1 MLRNFFAREEGQ
13 SLVEYALV
21 LVLIAMAAIGI
32 LVILGANIGGVFE
45 QVANS
50 FPGG

>member
-21 LVLIAMAAIGI
+21 LVLIAMAVIGI
-32 LVILGANIGGVFE
+32 LAVLGINISGVF
-45 QVANS
+45 QRIADAI
-50 FPGG
+50 PGS

>member
-21 LVLIAMAAIGI
+21 LILIAIAVIGM
-32 LVILGANIGGVFE
+32 LAVLGANINGVF
-45 QVANS
+45 QRIANAM
-50 FPGG
+50 P

>member
-21 LVLIAMAAIGI
+21 LVLIAIAVIGI
-32 LVILGANIGGVFE
+32 LAVLGTNIAGVF
-45 QVANS
+45 QRIADA
-50 FPGG
+50 FP